1 MFTGIV
7 KGAGTV
13 KSITRYRTRNFHSR
27 VTIDLGSLA
36 HGLKIGDSVCING
49 ACITVTKLR
58 KSVAYFELVKET
70 IDKTTFGLIKRG
82 DKVNLER
89 SLMTKDRLEGHIV
102 LGHVDDIGKIME
114 IVNLSNGTMIWIE
127 ITNPEMMKFIVPKG
141 SITIDGIS
149 LTVVNL
155 RKNRFSI
162 ALVPHT
168 LLKTTIATKSKG
180 DFVNIEFDILGKYVE
195 SLLPK
200 RR

>member
-7 KGAGTV
+7 KGTGIV
-13 KSITRYRTRNFHSR
+13 KSISRDLIGNFDSR
-27 VTIDLGSLA
+27 VTVDLGSLA

-49 ACITVTKLR
+49 ACLTVTELK
-58 KSVAYFELVKET
+58 KSVASFELVKET
-70 IDKTTFGLIKRG
+70 IDKTTFGLMKRG

-102 LGHVDDIGKIME
+102 LGHIDDIGKIAE
-114 IVNLSNGTMIWIE
+114 IVNLSKGTIIWIK

-149 LTVVNL
+149 LTVVNV
-155 RKNRFSI
+155 RKSEFSI

-168 LLKTTIATKSKG
+168 LLKTSIATKLKG
-180 DFVNIEFDILGKYVE
+180 DFVNIECDILGKYVAN
-195 SLLPK
+195 LLPK
-200 RR
+200 KK

>member
-7 KGAGTV
+7 KGTGIV
-13 KSITRYRTRNFHSR
+13 KSISRDLIGNFDSR
-27 VTIDLGSLA
+27 VTVDLGSLA

-49 ACITVTKLR
+49 ACLTVTELK
-58 KSVAYFELVKET
+58 KSVASFELVKET
-70 IDKTTFGLIKRG
+70 IDKTTFGLMKRG

-102 LGHVDDIGKIME
+102 LGHIDDIGKIAE
-114 IVNLSNGTMIWIE
+114 IVNLSKGTIIWIK

-149 LTVVNL
+149 LTVVNV
-155 RKNRFSI
+155 RKSEFSI

-168 LLKTTIATKSKG
+168 TK
-180 DFVNIEFDILGKYVE
+180 NINSY
-195 SLLPK
+195 
-200 RR
+200 

>member
-7 KGAGTV
+7 KGTGIV
-13 KSITRYRTRNFHSR
+13 KSISRDLIGNFDSR
-27 VTIDLGSLA
+27 VTVDLGSLA

-49 ACITVTKLR
+49 ACLTVTELK
-58 KSVAYFELVKET
+58 KSVASFELVKET
-70 IDKTTFGLIKRG
+70 IDKTTFGLMKRG

-102 LGHVDDIGKIME
+102 LGHIDDIGKIAE
-114 IVNLSNGTMIWIE
+114 IVNLSKGTIIWIK

-149 LTVVNL
+149 LTVVNV
-155 RKNRFSI
+155 RKSKFSI

-168 LLKTTIATKSKG
+168 VLKTSIATKLKG
-180 DFVNIEFDILGKYVE
+180 DFVNIECDILGKYVAN
-195 SLLPK
+195 LLPK
-200 RR
+200 KK

>member
-7 KGAGTV
+7 KGTGIV
-13 KSITRYRTRNFHSR
+13 KSISRDLIGNFDCR
-27 VTIDLGSLA
+27 VTVDLGSLA

-49 ACITVTKLR
+49 ACLTVTELK
-58 KSVAYFELVKET
+58 KSVASFELVKET
-70 IDKTTFGLIKRG
+70 IDKTTFGLMKRG

-102 LGHVDDIGKIME
+102 LGHIDDIGKIAE
-114 IVNLSNGTMIWIE
+114 IVNLSNGTIIWIK

-149 LTVVNL
+149 LTVVNV
-155 RKNRFSI
+155 RKSKFSI

-168 LLKTTIATKSKG
+168 VLKTSIATKLKG
-180 DFVNIEFDILGKYVE
+180 DFVNIECDILGKYVAN
-195 SLLPK
+195 LLPK
-200 RR
+200 KK